1 MYAALSPSQS
11 TDLGSEP
18 QPQSL
23 EAGVGVRV
31 SCRWTMGV
39 LTTEALS
46 ELKGRGLAC
55 LSATSVALVRSKSTE
70 GY

>member
-1 MYAALSPSQS
+1 MLVSAPPSP
-11 TDLGSEP
+11 DLGSEL

-23 EAGVGVRV
+23 EAGVRVRV
-31 SCRWTMGV
+31 SCRRTMGV

-55 LSATSVALVRSKSTE
+55 LSATSVALVCSKSTE

>member
-1 MYAALSPSQS
+1 MLVSAPPSP
-11 TDLGSEP
+11 DLGSEL

-23 EAGVGVRV
+23 EAGVEVRV
-31 SCRWTMGV
+31 SCRRTMGV

-46 ELKGRGLAC
+46 ELKCRGLAC
-55 LSATSVALVRSKSTE
+55 LSATSVALVCSKSTE